1 MCMGNAILRCTGPAA
16 LGAALA
22 LTLTIASEGFARE
35 TPKVVGGDPVEIGQF
50 PFLVLVSDDES
61 LCTGSLIADRWVLT
75 AAHCEEPTDVMIG
88 DSESGVLGPG
98 HVVESLAV
106 EQWIPHPGWNP
117 VTFANDVA
125 LIRLAGDATQHPPR
139 LDGDVL
145 YVPSPIGLASTP
157 AQAASS
163 IGNVT
168 IAGFGETDEG
178 DVPEVAYWASGIPTF
193 PASVCDDVY
202 DGVSGTTQLCFGIY
216 PSICDGDSGG
226 AVFKSGGAGFVQ
238 YGIVSFGAADV
249 ACGEIES
256 VATYVPA
263 FRTWIESRIGGV
275 TPANPIQLGW
285 ELPPAAAAGVATGIA
300 NAQGW
305 AFSSAGSITS
315 IRLLRNGQPF
325 LTLPCCSERGDVQAT
340 VPGAP
345 PLSGFSAAA
354 NWGLIPGTQS
364 LTLVV
369 RDSAGNEVREDRTI
383 TAVRPL
389 ARAAFARDLTWGSA
403 TSCAP
408 FTDAS
413 GKAGI
418 ACDGF
423 SFQQGACVGSL
434 ELLWSDGKQ
443 TFEVVDG
450 CS

>member
-1 MCMGNAILRCTGPAA
+1 VGNAIRRRARTAA
-16 LGAALA
+16 LVGAALA
-22 LTLTIASEGFARE
+22 WALAVASESFARE

-50 PFLVLVSDDES
+50 PFLVLVSSDES
-61 LCTGSLIADRWVLT
+61 LCTGSLIDDRWVLT
-75 AAHCEEPTDVMIG
+75 AAHCDEPTDVLIG
-88 DSESGVLGPG
+88 DSESGELGPG

-106 EQWIPHPGWNP
+106 AEWIPHPGWDP
-117 VTFANDVA
+117 ATFANDLA
-125 LIRLAGDATQHPPR
+125 LVRLAGDATQHPPR

-145 YVPSPIGLASTP
+145 YVPSPIALASTP

-178 DVPEVAYWASGIPTF
+178 DVPPIAHWASGIPTF
-193 PASVCDDVY
+193 AASVCDELY
-202 DGVSGTTQLCFGIY
+202 DGVSGATQLCFGTY

-226 AVFKSGGAGFVQ
+226 AVFKSSGASFVQ

-249 ACGEIES
+249 ACGELES

-263 FRTWIESRIGGV
+263 YRSWIESRIGGV
-275 TPANPIQLGW
+275 APADPIRLGW
-285 ELPPAAAAGVATGIA
+285 ELPPAAAAGVATGVA

-325 LTLPCCSERGDVQAT
+325 LTVPCCSERGDVQAM
-340 VPGAP
+340 VSGAP
-345 PLSGFSAAA
+345 LLSGFSAAV
-354 NWGLIPGTQS
+354 NWGLAPGTQS

-369 RDSAGNEVREDRTI
+369 RDSAGNELREDRTI
-383 TAVRPL
+383 TAVRAL
-389 ARAAFARDLTWGSA
+389 AGAAFARDLTWGPA
-403 TSCAP
+403 ASCAP

-413 GKAGI
+413 GLAGI
-418 ACDGF
+418 DCDGL
-423 SFQQGACVGSL
+423 SFQQGACGGSI
-434 ELLWSDGKQ
+434 ELLWNDGKQ
-443 TFEVVDG
+443 SFEVVDG